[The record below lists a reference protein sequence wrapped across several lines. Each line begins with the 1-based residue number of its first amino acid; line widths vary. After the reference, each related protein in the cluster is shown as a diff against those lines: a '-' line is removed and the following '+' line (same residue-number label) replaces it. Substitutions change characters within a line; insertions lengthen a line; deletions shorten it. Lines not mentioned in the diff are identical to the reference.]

1 MNYSPKLRQ
10 AMEEIKAVLKKHD
23 IAGVVVLH
31 SPGYGEHY
39 TKLST
44 SYSAIELVQKPN
56 KNGELEDY
64 GAKLDINDKTYPD
77 PEKRKQVIVDSIN
90 TIEILHHLC
99 SIKADN
105 LEDVSMAIHKALKN
119 KGAYIEN
126 TPGKHTD
133 SREIDN

>member
-10 AMEEIKAVLKKHD
+10 AMEEIKAVLNKHD

-39 TKLST
+39 MKLDP
-44 SYSAIELVQKPN
+44 SYSSVKMVQVEGN
-56 KNGELEDY
+56 DVGI
-64 GAKLDINDKTYPD
+64 KLNVDSKTHPD
-77 PEKRKQVIVDSIN
+77 PKERKKAVTNSVN
-90 TIEILHHLC
+90 MVEILYELTDL
-99 SIKADN
+99 KTDN
-105 LEDVSMAIHKALKN
+105 LSDISTAIHKAFEN
-119 KGAYIEN
+119 KGTYIEN